1 MSQLPRI
8 FRILLL
14 VSLALN
20 IGLGAALISLH
31 LHARDANGAAEG
43 KRWAR
48 IPDPRAL
55 ARVLGEPD
63 RVVLREVIGNHH
75 QQLREHFRPLGRARR
90 ELSTVLR
97 QEPFDMAALEQAFA
111 KVRVSETE
119 TAEAM
124 HRFMLELAP
133 KLSPEGR
140 QRIAALL
147 EKRHQHRRDR
157 RREREDAEAPP
168 AEKGE

>member
-14 VSLALN
+14 VSLAFN

-31 LHARDANGAAEG
+31 LHARDAYGASEG

-55 ARVLGEPD
+55 ARILGEPD
-63 RVVLREVIGNHH
+63 RVVLRTVIATHQ
-75 QQLREHFRPLGRARR
+75 QQLREHFRPLGLARR
-90 ELSTVLR
+90 EMSAVLR
-97 QEPFDMAALEQAFA
+97 QEPFDPAALEQAFA
-111 KVRVSETE
+111 KVRIGETE

-124 HRFMLELAP
+124 HRFMLDLAP

-147 EKRHQHRRDR
+147 EKRHRH
-157 RREREDAEAPP
+157 RRERGREGQNEAP
-168 AEKGE
+168 AGKGE